1 METIIRKTRSSG
13 AKRVDDQS
21 SVPGLQ
27 TVSRQLPMSKQ
38 FQASKPN
45 TAASKMGVRKKGN
58 NNVAQETMM
67 PAVLVGTADVN
78 EDVES
83 HDNSISPPTEI
94 GSVNSA
100 TVEVTVDDV
109 NAKVNSKLRAI
120 EAMDLMEHGD

>member
-1 METIIRKTRSSG
+1 METTIRKTRSSG

-78 EDVES
+78 EDEVMT
-83 HDNSISPPTEI
+83 IA
-94 GSVNSA
+94 SVHQQRYGLLI
-100 TVEVTVDDV
+100 VQP
-109 NAKVNSKLRAI
+109 LR
-120 EAMDLMEHGD
+120 